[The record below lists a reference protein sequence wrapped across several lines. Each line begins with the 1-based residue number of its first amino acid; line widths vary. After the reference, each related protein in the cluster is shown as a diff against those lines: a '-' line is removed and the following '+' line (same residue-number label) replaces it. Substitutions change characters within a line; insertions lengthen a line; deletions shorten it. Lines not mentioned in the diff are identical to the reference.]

1 MSAYG
6 KVSLTENDN
15 ISREVV
21 SENFNQ
27 ESVVEE
33 QVNKFDTTYTAEKL
47 QELYNEYDKITLD
60 QEKISS
66 LTQIKTNAVSNKVPF
81 RVALV
86 MTTTVL
92 VTLLLAFLCIYN
104 IFVINGISTNINY
117 LQEEVASCE
126 YDLVQAEGLYEKLT
140 NTNNIQNELAE
151 MGFESVS
158 SSNVVAVSV
167 PDKVE
172 VIELQ
177 GETNWFDAFCNFVSR
192 IFG

>member
-86 MTTTVL
+86 MSTTVL

-104 IFVINGISTNINY
+104 IFVINGISTNIKTRFLSHKN
-117 LQEEVASCE
+117 
-126 YDLVQAEGLYEKLT
+126 
-140 NTNNIQNELAE
+140 
-151 MGFESVS
+151 MF
-158 SSNVVAVSV
+158 SNRRS
-167 PDKVE
+167 
-172 VIELQ
+172 L
-177 GETNWFDAFCNFVSR
+177 
-192 IFG
+192 